1 MPKSIHIIK
10 RISYAHFVNLYFFFL
25 QNHLTFR
32 DIANIKLMRYDEM

>member
-1 MPKSIHIIK
+1 MHTSLIC
-10 RISYAHFVNLYFFFL
+10 SFFL